1 MQSNMKAQRN
11 EAIDLLRG
19 LVMVIMVLDH
29 ARDFWGGFTPD
40 PNDLEVT
47 TIALFFTRWITNI
60 CAPVFIFLAGTS
72 AYLYGSRRSSG
83 QLSLFLLTRGLW
95 LVLIELTICKYVWIP
110 EPGYSMVLLQVIWA
124 IGCSMIALA
133 GLCFFGTV
141 TVGITGLIIVVG
153 HNALDSMIP
162 ADFDQLSL
170 LWTFAHEGGQVRLFD
185 GITWLI
191 SYPFL
196 PWIGVMAL
204 GYSFGSSVN
213 LSRAQRSSLYMR
225 LGLTLTVLF
234 VVLRA
239 LNLFGD
245 PVYWSSQASPVFT
258 FLSFLNTTKYP
269 PSLLFLLMT
278 LGPALCILALLENWT
293 SGGRLRAGLLIF
305 GHVPLF
311 FYVLHLY
318 LLRFTAIPIS
328 FALYGAEMATPPP
341 GPAGSAMLGL
351 GAAYFAWVIAIA
363 LLYPACRWFAG
374 VKKRRSDWWLS
385 YL

>member
-1 MQSNMKAQRN
+1 MQGNTDVQRN

-47 TIALFFTRWITNI
+47 TVALFFTRWVTNF
-60 CAPVFIFLAGTS
+60 CAPVFVFLAGVS
-72 AYLYGSRRSSG
+72 AYLYGCERPCR
-83 QLSLFLLTRGLW
+83 QLSFFLVTRGLW
-95 LVLIELTICKYVWIP
+95 LILIELTICKYVWIP
-110 EPGYSMVLLQVIWA
+110 EPGYSLVLLQVIWA

-133 GLCFFGTV
+133 GLCFFGPAA
-141 TVGITGLIIVVG
+141 VGIIGLIIVVG
-153 HNALDSMIP
+153 HNALDSLRP
-162 ADFDQLSL
+162 ADNEYLTT
-170 LWTFAHEGGQVRLFD
+170 LWTFAHEGGQLQLFD
-185 GITWLI
+185 GVTWLV

-204 GYSFGSSVN
+204 GYSFGASVH
-213 LSRAQRSSLYMR
+213 LSRPQRSAFYMR
-225 LGLTLTVLF
+225 LGLALTVLF
-234 VVLRA
+234 IVLRA
-239 LNLFGD
+239 LNGYGD
-245 PVYWSSQASPVFT
+245 PADWSSQTTNMFT
-258 FLSFLNTTKYP
+258 VLSFLSTTKYP

-278 LGPALCILALLENWT
+278 LGPAFCMLALLDNWT
-293 SGGRLRAGLLIF
+293 IGGRLRTALLVF
-305 GHVPLF
+305 GRVPLF

-318 LLRFTAIPIS
+318 LLRFTALPVS
-328 FALYGAEMATPPP
+328 FALYGADMATPPP

-351 GAAYFAWVIAIA
+351 GAAYLAWGLAIL

-374 VKKRRSDWWLS
+374 IKKRRSDWWLS